1 MKKYISLFLV
11 LLLSLTVTAAAS
23 RVNVSVSTPSDGND
37 DFGYTLP
44 PDTTSTDGN
53 DDAIHIESIKNNLNN
68 NKIKYETD

>member
-44 PDTTSTDGN
+44 PDTTSTDGSS
-53 DDAIHIESIKNNLNN
+53 EVQF
-68 NKIKYETD
+68 T